1 MCGSVIHLKFKSLK
15 FDFAL
20 IMNGNEVYIFATL
33 KGKTKLLPC
42 LLVFNFYCLIRG
54 ILVLRWSVSFL
65 FIFDLLH
72 FCFVLEIIKLFY

>member
-15 FDFAL
+15 VDFAL

-33 KGKTKLLPC
+33 KGKIKLLPC

-54 ILVLRWSVSFL
+54 ILVLRWPVNFV
-65 FIFDLLH
+65 FIFDLMH

>member
-20 IMNGNEVYIFATL
+20 IMNGKEVYIFAIL

-54 ILVLRWSVSFL
+54 ILVLRWPVNFV